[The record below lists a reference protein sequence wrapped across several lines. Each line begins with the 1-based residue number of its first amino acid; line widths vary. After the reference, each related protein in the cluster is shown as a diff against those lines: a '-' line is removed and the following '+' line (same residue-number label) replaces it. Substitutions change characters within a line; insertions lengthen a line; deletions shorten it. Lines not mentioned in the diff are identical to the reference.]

1 MTDTDGQERVRTL
14 VFWAIGALLTVV
26 GLGLF
31 FVIRDNSARLG
42 ALEDAGKAF
51 LKALA
56 SGEGNDACSRMTRI
70 AQSELAAGQG
80 EDSCPQAV
88 EALIAPLSDA
98 ERNRLAVSYRSRFW
112 GRGDS
117 FGHVGV
123 RDNPLDI
130 TELLLSEIDGKWRV
144 AEMK

>member
-1 MTDTDGQERVRTL
+1 MDEQGKGRAPIL
-14 VFWAIGALLTVV
+14 WAIGALLTVV

-31 FVIRDNSARLG
+31 VNLRDNSARLG

-51 LKALA
+51 LKALT
-56 SGEGNDACSRMTRI
+56 SGEGKDVCSRMTRI

-80 EDSCPQAV
+80 KDSCPQAV

>member
-1 MTDTDGQERVRTL
+1 MDEQGKGRAPIL
-14 VFWAIGALLTVV
+14 WAIGALLTVV

-31 FVIRDNSARLG
+31 VNLRDNSARLG

-56 SGEGNDACSRMTRI
+56 SGEGKDVCSRMTRI

-80 EDSCPQAV
+80 KDSCPQAV